1 MVSKALTLVCITA
14 LYGLY
19 HCIRSFGTVYML
31 KGAGVPTPGKKI
43 TPIRVP
49 ENSGTP
55 LLWSDLGLPQ
65 NVCPPQIS
73 QSPSLTSHLPPEG
86 GACFPNHKF
95 WSKIQRKSSFAN
107 SRCKWQSGRQ
117 CLDTGIWKYRNIYMF
132 YGDNRA
138 TYLQTLNGLK
148 NIRNRDNL
156 VVWICFSNVRFQ
168 REWEK
173 PLVFRRLS

>member
-1 MVSKALTLVCITA
+1 MVCIIV
-14 LYGLY
+14 LGHSGLFT
-19 HCIRSFGTVYML
+19 CWKELGCPPQEKT
-31 KGAGVPTPGKKI
+31 I

-55 LLWSDLGLPQ
+55 LLWSDLIWSEGLPQ

-73 QSPSLTSHLPPEG
+73 QSPSLTGHLPPEG

-95 WSKIQRKSSFAN
+95 WIKVQRKSCFAN